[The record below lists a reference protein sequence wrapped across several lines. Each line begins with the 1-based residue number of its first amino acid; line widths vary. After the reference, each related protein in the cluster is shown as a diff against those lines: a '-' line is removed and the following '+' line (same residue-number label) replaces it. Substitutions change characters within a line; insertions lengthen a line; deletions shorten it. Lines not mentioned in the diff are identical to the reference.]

1 MTEVLTR
8 WLAALR
14 DPALLPA
21 AVTDDIRVER
31 FAPAPRGTPAVAPVQ
46 VMDGIPAVAKWLA
59 LTPKAI
65 AFELAG
71 EPVADGELV
80 TVEYRYRVEDWSN
93 GGTWILRLAGDK
105 LAWLAHRPFALDA

>member
-31 FAPAPRGTPAVAPVQ
+31 FAPAPRGT
-46 VMDGIPAVAKWLA
+46 
-59 LTPKAI
+59 
-65 AFELAG
+65 
-71 EPVADGELV
+71 ADGELV